1 MTSPSPLLAY
11 VGCRTTRERNARG
24 RGLAVFRC
32 AKGKV
37 WTPLQLVEGLR
48 NPSFLCL
55 HPTQPMLYAVHG
67 DFEEITRLRI
77 GDDGLLTQQQ
87 QLSTWGRNPVHL
99 AFTPSGKWL
108 LVANYAT
115 GTVVSFRA
123 AEDGTLGHVA
133 HSLSLPGER
142 GPHAQQ
148 EGSHPHQICFSPDGA
163 FAFVPDKGVDR
174 VFALQVNEDT
184 GSLSIAAT
192 TRFPAGAG
200 PRHIVFHPSL
210 PLAYLVGE
218 LERSVTTLRRDG
230 PKLIALASAS
240 TLPLLVEEGSA
251 AGIVLSTDLRTL
263 YVSNRGHDSVAA
275 FPVDSNGALGTPTWT
290 AAGRTPRFITETP
303 ERDGLVIAREDGDSI
318 AILSADSPSHQAT
331 DVVETGSPVCI
342 VFRRPNQ

>member
-1 MTSPSPLLAY
+1 MTDPSPLLAY

-32 AKGKV
+32 DNGKA
-37 WTPLQLVEGLR
+37 WTPHQLIEGLR

-55 HPTQPMLYAVHG
+55 HPTRPMLYAVHG
-67 DFEEITRLRI
+67 DFEEITRFRI

-142 GPHAQQ
+142 GPHEQQ
-148 EGSHPHQICFSPDGA
+148 GSSHPHQICFSPDGA
-163 FAFVPDKGVDR
+163 FAFVPDKGLDL
-174 VFALQVNEDT
+174 VFALQVNDDT
-184 GSLSIAAT
+184 GSLSVAGM
-192 TRFPAGAG
+192 TRFPAGTG
-200 PRHIVFHPSL
+200 PRHIVFHPRL

-218 LERSVTTLRRDG
+218 LERSVTTLRVDG
-230 PKLIALASAS
+230 PKLTALASVS
-240 TLPLLVEEGSA
+240 TLPLLVVEGSA
-251 AGIVLSTDLRTL
+251 AGIVLSTDLTTL
-263 YVSNRGHDSVAA
+263 YVSNRGHDSVVAY
-275 FPVDSNGALGTPTWT
+275 PVDSGGALGAPTWT
-290 AAGRTPRFITETP
+290 AAGPTPRFIIEAP

-318 AILSADSPSHQAT
+318 ALLSANSHPYQAT
-331 DVVETGSPVCI
+331 DLVETGSPVCI
-342 VFRRPNQ
+342 VFRRSNQ